1 MSTDYKRI
9 NYAEERF
16 IMDLRELLGLTMYD
30 ADNGGGAGE
39 TSADA
44 IEETPEGDNVDTV
57 EEPENNTEEKTF
69 TQAELDQIIA
79 DRLAREKKKR
89 DDAVKAAEAEAERK
103 RLEEQN
109 DYKTLYEQAQQQAEQ
124 AKAEALGI
132 KKSALRTQAGYSEE
146 QAQLLVKLVEGDE
159 DEAIAAAIKLLTA
172 TVPTQDT
179 YADPSASNGEKDKPV
194 ETDNEEVGR
203 NAVSRV
209 LHKIKL

>member
-1 MSTDYKRI
+1 
-9 NYAEERF
+9 
-16 IMDLRELLGLTMYD
+16 MDLRELLGLTMYD
-30 ADNGGGAGE
+30 ADNGGGAGDS
-39 TSADA
+39 SADA

-109 DYKTLYEQAQQQAEQ
+109 DYKTLYEQAKEEAEQ
-124 AKAEALGI
+124 AVQKALGI
-132 KKSALRTQAGYSEE
+132 KKSALLTQAGYSEE
-146 QAQLLVKLVEGDE
+146 QAQLLVKLVEGND
-159 DEAIAAAIKLLTA
+159 DEAIAESIKLLKA
-172 TVPTQDT
+172 TVPTQDN
-179 YADPSASNGEKDKPV
+179 YADPSAFNGAKDKPV
-194 ETDNEEVGR
+194 AVDAEEVGR

-209 LHKIKL
+209 LHKIRL

>member
-1 MSTDYKRI
+1 
-9 NYAEERF
+9 
-16 IMDLRELLGLTMYD
+16 MDLRELLGLTMYD

-89 DDAVKAAEAEAERK
+89 DDAGKAAEAEGERK
-103 RLEEQN
+103 RPEEQN
-109 DYKTLYEQAQQQAEQ
+109 EDKTL
-124 AKAEALGI
+124 
-132 KKSALRTQAGYSEE
+132 EE
-146 QAQLLVKLVEGDE
+146 QAQLLVKLVESDD
-159 DEAIAAAIKLLTA
+159 DEAIAESIKLLKA
-172 TVPTQDT
+172 SVPTQDN
-179 YADPSASNGEKDKPV
+179 YADPSAFNGAKDKPV
-194 ETDNEEVGR
+194 VTDNEEVGR

>member
-1 MSTDYKRI
+1 
-9 NYAEERF
+9 
-16 IMDLRELLGLTMYD
+16 MDLRELLGLTMYD

-39 TSADA
+39 SSADA

-109 DYKTLYEQAQQQAEQ
+109 DYKTLYEQAKEEAEQ
-124 AKAEALGI
+124 AVQKARGS
-132 KKSALRTQAGYSEE
+132 KKSALLTQAGYSEE
-146 QAQLLVKLVEGDE
+146 QAQLLVKLVERSEEHTSELQSRGH
-159 DEAIAAAIKLLTA
+159 LLC
-172 TVPTQDT
+172 
-179 YADPSASNGEKDKPV
+179 
-194 ETDNEEVGR
+194 R
-203 NAVSRV
+203 
-209 LHKIKL
+209 LLL

>member
-1 MSTDYKRI
+1 
-9 NYAEERF
+9 
-16 IMDLRELLGLTMYD
+16 MDLRELLGLTMYD

-79 DRLAREKKKR
+79 DRLAREKKTR

-103 RLEEQN
+103 RRKQQN
-109 DYKTLYEQAQQQAEQ
+109 DYKTRYGEAKEEVEQ
-124 AKAEALGI
+124 AKQQVLGI
-132 KKSALRTQAGYSEE
+132 KNSAVLTHAGYSEE
-146 QAQLLVKLVEGDE
+146 QAQLLVKLVEGND
-159 DEAIAAAIKLLTA
+159 DEAIAESINFLKA
-172 TVPTQDT
+172 TVPTQDN
-179 YADPSASNGEKDKPV
+179 YADPSAFNGAKDKPV
-194 ETDNEEVGR
+194 VTDNEEVGR